1 MRAYMLLLITVAAFI
16 AESVKHW
23 SVSVRPSV
31 RLSVSLSRDS
41 ENPRTEKPESCACV
55 CIAALK
61 NPSVV
66 VAPRIFCRTSI
77 SKALSTT
84 FRVYAR

>member
-31 RLSVSLSRDS
+31 CLSVCRVIVKIHAQK
-41 ENPRTEKPESCACV
+41 NRKVVRVCV
-55 CIAALK
+55 LQQ
-61 NPSVV
+61 
-66 VAPRIFCRTSI
+66 
-77 SKALSTT
+77 
-84 FRVYAR
+84 